1 MAFRKMAPISASAAG
16 DITVLMIW
24 HRVWMALLLVG
35 RVVGLLQF
43 LTSWLARGVMAS
55 VLDACAFFADI
66 GHIAGGVDD
75 HVAGMILDCGIRV
88 SFRIV
93 Y

>member
-1 MAFRKMAPISASAAG
+1 MAPISASAAG

-66 GHIAGGVDD
+66 GHIAGNVED
-75 HVAGMILDCGIRV
+75 HIYGMIVECGIGVVCRV
-88 SFRIV
+88 I
-93 Y
+93 